1 MLKKCGGGVDF
12 IFRISWDM
20 QQLLFV
26 LTMKSNSK
34 GVMVEPHSLKP
45 FTYLHET
52 INYISN
58 DYAQDVIIY
67 FEN

>member
-1 MLKKCGGGVDF
+1 MLTKCGGGVDF
-12 IFRISWDM
+12 ISRISWDM
-20 QQLLFV
+20 QWLLFV
-26 LTMKSNSK
+26 LTLKSNSK
-34 GVMVEPHSLKP
+34 GVMVEPHFLKP

-52 INYISN
+52 IIYISN